1 MKITIDQAEI
11 ETAIKAHIAS
21 QVSVKEGMSISVDL
35 RATRGE
41 TGMQANITIAPEG
54 EVVAKATG
62 PVAARQIPAP
72 TVAIV
77 RRAPLTAVP
86 ATPKA
91 EVQAVA
97 QEVQV
102 QGIESVEET
111 GEKTGEVVQDNG
123 VDEGDPADEQAEEA
137 ATVEPVAVAP
147 VAPAGD
153 QNKTKSLFGGLR
165 KPVNRPTAA

>member
-21 QVSVKEGMSISVDL
+21 QVSVKEGMTISVDL

-54 EVVAKATG
+54 EVVTKAIG
-62 PVAARQIPAP
+62 PVAARQTPAP

-86 ATPKA
+86 TTQPAKA
-91 EVQAVA
+91 
-97 QEVQV
+97 
-102 QGIESVEET
+102 
-111 GEKTGEVVQDNG
+111 
-123 VDEGDPADEQAEEA
+123 P
-137 ATVEPVAVAP
+137 EPVAQAVEVEAVEVTEEMQAALVHDEEAGEGADAKAMAEAEAAEAEEEQPVAAAP
-147 VAPAGD
+147 VAAGP
-153 QNKTKSLFGGLR
+153 TKSLFGGLR